1 MDFIPIVLAILD
13 AVRPFLED
21 CLQPTSS
28 GVARLRNYGPR
39 IQAAVYRGAKTHA
52 LNSGLS
58 RVDARKAGRLAVDE
72 GREFAQTASDEELL
86 ATIQEL
92 HEICEDCGTGQG
104 AAFNYRGAEPAAER
118 RIQEPSPGRN

>member
-13 AVRPFLED
+13 AVRPFLEE
-21 CLQPTSS
+21 CLQPTNS
-28 GVARLRNYGPR
+28 GVNRLRNYGPR

-72 GREFAQTASDEELL
+72 GREFVQTASDEELFSM
-86 ATIQEL
+86 IQEL
-92 HEICEDCGTGQG
+92 HELCEDCGTGQG
-104 AAFNYRGAEPAAER
+104 AAFNPAQATAAA
-118 RIQEPSPGRN
+118 N